1 MRGTSLMWAPHVWCC
16 VTDFS
21 SLTALLEYLVTYN
34 ITAQSPSPDG
44 KYQLIFNFIKSCQ
57 KSLDYAYLIPDRCV
71 IARLCQQTRF
81 IVPVESAGADRVP
94 IVPED
99 SGSHRHRARG
109 KNGIRLSLLTVKA
122 ALGRLCCC
130 LNLRNYFETVKTMIY
145 VILCSDLW
153 YIYDIFYDI
162 DIEINMN
169 SDLDLFDGKK
179 TINCC
184 KQKHFI
190 LNYFEE
196 CRLHYITVY
205 SVAISIYL
213 KKNQN

>member
-99 SGSHRHRARG
+99 SGSHRHRVSALFHERERRG
-109 KNGIRLSLLTVKA
+109 
-122 ALGRLCCC
+122 
-130 LNLRNYFETVKTMIY
+130 LNQT
-145 VILCSDLW
+145 
-153 YIYDIFYDI
+153 
-162 DIEINMN
+162 
-169 SDLDLFDGKK
+169 KK
-179 TINCC
+179 TGPETNRNLPPCSSSTKVSQIHRTLTKYEHGYLN
-184 KQKHFI
+184 FI
-190 LNYFEE
+190 PVQLANSF
-196 CRLHYITVY
+196 
-205 SVAISIYL
+205 
-213 KKNQN
+213 QP